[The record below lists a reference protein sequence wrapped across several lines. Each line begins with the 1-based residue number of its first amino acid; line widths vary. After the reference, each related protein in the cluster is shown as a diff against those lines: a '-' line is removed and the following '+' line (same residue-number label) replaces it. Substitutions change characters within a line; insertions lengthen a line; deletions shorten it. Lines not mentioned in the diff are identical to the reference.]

1 MQRTAWA
8 VLFFEGRDRADDF
21 CAHWKKICVFNKSM
35 ILSTLILDSLYV
47 AGLDLALDDDVT
59 EADGAY
65 PSVISNGK
73 EV

>member
-1 MQRTAWA
+1 
-8 VLFFEGRDRADDF
+8 VF
-21 CAHWKKICVFNKSM
+21 KKSV